1 MAQGSKMLFAF
12 VCSSP
17 MSPLKTKVLGGI
29 SVCFLLSQDAAV
41 LHGTPPYF
49 VQACGCQNKKKH
61 RRPSS
66 KLVVTISKKQ
76 IKPCMENQS
85 KYFF

>member
-49 VQACGCQNKKKH
+49 VQACGCQNPKKNIFFLKSH
-61 RRPSS
+61 IIPSNS
-66 KLVVTISKKQ
+66 EYKSV
-76 IKPCMENQS
+76 
-85 KYFF
+85 